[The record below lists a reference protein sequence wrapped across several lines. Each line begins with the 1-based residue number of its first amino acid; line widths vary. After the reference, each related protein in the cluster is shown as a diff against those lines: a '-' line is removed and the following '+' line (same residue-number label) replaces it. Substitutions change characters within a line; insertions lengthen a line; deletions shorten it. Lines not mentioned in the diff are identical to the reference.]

1 MNDASIVQYVLGR
14 KAAQQLTELCYYLNS
29 VSSPTHTSAM
39 CYSTQ
44 TANSL
49 QQYDAQSYC
58 TALKYLF
65 GEKSY
70 TFNIWQCLNS
80 MELMTKPDF
89 IQY

>member
-1 MNDASIVQYVLGR
+1 MLKDIRIVQYTLGL
-14 KAAQQLTELCYYLNS
+14 KEAQQLTELCYYLNS

-58 TALKYLF
+58 TVLKYLF
-65 GEKSY
+65 SEKS
-70 TFNIWQCLNS
+70 
-80 MELMTKPDF
+80 
-89 IQY
+89 